1 MEKQLT
7 LLNKLQ
13 ELGFQN
19 LFIYRIG
26 PCFQCEK
33 EVQTFF
39 NIDLRRWYCEN
50 CWCDID
56 FIRELELQ
64 FPLRKNMAQQ
74 MSYEEL
80 LAKFNALEQKTK
92 TIIATRENN
101 IFIGGTPPGSGN
113 LTLKSRTL
121 SPRGWGVPTK
131 ATNGQSYFRCSDFPF
146 NFAISPD
153 RKFIRA
159 YSDIPASAEE
169 VALFEQRFINQQIV
183 VAKPRKAKEEQND
196 GSGGASAFGN
206 PNPQTTLVTPP
217 APATSTS
224 RSFSTLSQPEQA
236 ALIAEADKLMT
247 VPGLFKSK
255 LDALQSVLQPKNIS
269 LP

>member
-1 MEKQLT
+1 MERKM
-7 LLNKLQ
+7 LLDKLQ
-13 ELGFQN
+13 ALGFQN
-19 LFIYRIG
+19 LFTYRIG

-33 EVQTFF
+33 EVQIFF
-39 NIDLRRWYCEN
+39 NIDLQRWYCEN
-50 CWCDID
+50 CWYDID

-131 ATNGQSYFRCSDFPF
+131 SNTGQGYFRCSDFPF
-146 NFAISPD
+146 NFAVSPD

-169 VALFEQRFINQQIV
+169 VALFEQRFINQQMV
-183 VAKPRKAKEEQND
+183 VAKPRKAKEEND
-196 GSGGASAFGN
+196 GSGGASAFGAS
-206 PNPQTTLVTPP
+206 PAPSTPMTPP
-217 APATSTS
+217 APAASTS

-236 ALIAEADKLMT
+236 ALIAEADKLMS

-255 LDALQSVLQPKNIS
+255 LDALQSVVQPKNIS

>member
-1 MEKQLT
+1 MT
-7 LLNKLQ
+7 LLDKLQ
-13 ELGFQN
+13 DLGFQN
-19 LFIYRIG
+19 LFTYRIG

-50 CWCDID
+50 CWYDID

-80 LAKFNALEQKTK
+80 LAKFNALESKTK

-101 IFIGGTPPGSGN
+101 VFIGGTPPGSGN
-113 LTLKSRTL
+113 LTLKYRQL

-131 ATNGQSYFRCSDFPF
+131 GQNGVAYFRCSDFPF
-146 NFAISPD
+146 TFDISPD
-153 RKFIRA
+153 RKAVRVYTA
-159 YSDIPASAEE
+159 IPASAEE
-169 VALFEQRFINQQIV
+169 IALFEQRFIGQQIV
-183 VAKPRKAKEEQND
+183 VAKPRKTKEESESANAT
-196 GSGGASAFGN
+196 ASAFGS
-206 PNPQTTLVTPP
+206 PSAPTPQAPP
-217 APATSTS
+217 APAASTS

-247 VPGLFKSK
+247 VQGLFKSK